1 MPGREPALW
10 RLTRDVTGS
19 QIRWASVGRVAA
31 IVAAAI
37 AGIASLPAL
46 LGGDAPPPVPPDI
59 GLAPLPIAAAPIPG
73 ADASPPAPAAKPTK
87 RRHRHRH
94 ERRPTH
100 RSAGH
105 RSAGHARRQRGHRE
119 HAAHGETSEAP
130 SAIYGPAP
138 LYVPPPSPGEFRI
151 ER

>member
-10 RLTRDVTGS
+10 RLTREVKGS

-31 IVAAAI
+31 IVAAAL

-46 LGGDAPPPVPPDI
+46 LGGDAPPPVPPDV
-59 GLAPLPIAAAPIPG
+59 GLAPPPVAAASIPG
-73 ADASPPAPAAKPTK
+73 ADASPPVPAAKPAKRRRGHRHAPRPTSHRAGHG
-87 RRHRHRH
+87 RRHRRH
-94 ERRPTH
+94 H
-100 RSAGH
+100 
-105 RSAGHARRQRGHRE
+105 GHATDG
-119 HAAHGETSEAP
+119 ATSEAP

-138 LYVPPPSPGEFRI
+138 LYSPAPAPGEFRI